1 MTVNRIRFYLIRFF
15 AFKSSESFDNTFYGG
30 ILMKIKKIGIA
41 LLTTLSIV
49 PFSLTS
55 QTVAAQETIKIG
67 SNYELSGDAAS
78 YGQAMENALQLAVSK
93 ANEEGW
99 MFDGSTLEVI
109 SLDNTSNITESASI
123 AQRLVSENVVGI
135 VGPALTG
142 TSQAQIPIITEAE
155 VPVVLPAATY
165 DDITLDESGNVLEYL
180 FRVCFENSVQG
191 EAAAIFAIENLG
203 SQNAVIISDYGSDYS
218 IGLAEA
224 YKTKYQ
230 ELGGNIV
237 IEDSFQTGDTD
248 FSSVLTRLIG
258 ADYDAIYIPS
268 YYTEGGMIIKQARE
282 LGITAPILSA
292 DGFAS
297 QTLVELAGAENTN
310 DVYYTSHFS
319 SATEDSYVKEFL
331 ADYEEMFG
339 QEADGFAALGY
350 DAATLLIDAI
360 NRAESTDTQ
369 AIKDA
374 LASTVD
380 FQGVTGTFT
389 IDENHDPIKP
399 ATMIELQNGEI
410 VSAVRVGE

>member
-1 MTVNRIRFYLIRFF
+1 
-15 AFKSSESFDNTFYGG
+15 
-30 ILMKIKKIGIA
+30 MKIKKIGIA

-49 PFSLTS
+49 PVSLAS

-191 EAAAIFAIENLG
+191 EAAAVFAIENLD

-224 YKTKYQ
+224 FKTKYQ

-319 SATEDSYVKEFL
+319 SATEDPYVKEFL

>member
-1 MTVNRIRFYLIRFF
+1 
-15 AFKSSESFDNTFYGG
+15 
-30 ILMKIKKIGIA
+30 MKIKKIGIA

-49 PFSLTS
+49 PVSLAS

-203 SQNAVIISDYGSDYS
+203 SQNVVIISDYGSDYS

-224 YKTKYQ
+224 FKTKYQ

-319 SATEDSYVKEFL
+319 SATEDPYVKEFL